1 MVDKKGKRLAHCVL
15 STRSILLTNFSNNCI
30 FFDKC
35 GCKESRSK
43 QQEQQQQRHFLLRY
57 QILISNYGC
66 ALKFSIKDSM
76 FSKVIAMRYQ
86 ILISNY
92 GCALKFP
99 IKDSMFS
106 KVIAIFYLKRRYF
119 HTRNIFVY
127 LCLL

>member
-1 MVDKKGKRLAHCVL
+1 
-15 STRSILLTNFSNNCI
+15 
-30 FFDKC
+30 
-35 GCKESRSK
+35 
-43 QQEQQQQRHFLLRY
+43 
-57 QILISNYGC
+57 
-66 ALKFSIKDSM
+66 M

-127 LCLL
+127 LCLLQSLFGVFFAVLVLN